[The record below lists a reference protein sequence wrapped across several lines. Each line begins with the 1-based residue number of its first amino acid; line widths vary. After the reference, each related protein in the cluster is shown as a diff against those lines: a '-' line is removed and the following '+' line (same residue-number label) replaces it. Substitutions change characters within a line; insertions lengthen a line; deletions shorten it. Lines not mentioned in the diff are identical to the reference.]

1 MGSQSHHPESDV
13 IRLAFGLAA
22 ITAGAARRTA
32 GLALDSV
39 QRIPVVG
46 GTLDDAITQV
56 TTRGTGA
63 IRSTAEFADS
73 TLRTVIKA
81 VVDAALA
88 EVDITKIVVD
98 HVDIDK
104 IAENIDVDKIA
115 ERVSLEPIIDRVDV
129 DEIAS
134 RLDVKAVIDR
144 LDLDGIVDTVDLERQ
159 VNRIDLVKIADQV
172 IEGVDLPQ
180 MIREST
186 GSLSTEAVHGARVQ
200 GMQADDAVA
209 GFVGRLFGR
218 DNAPSP
224 EKPSPEKPAPETDP
238 KTNAGER

>member
-13 IRLAFGLAA
+13 IRLAFGLARDHGWCGA
-22 ITAGAARRTA
+22 QKPLVSHLIPCSGSLSSVTHSTARSPRSPLAARKRC
-32 GLALDSV
+32 
-39 QRIPVVG
+39 
-46 GTLDDAITQV
+46 
-56 TTRGTGA
+56 TRPWSSPTRPCG
-63 IRSTAEFADS
+63 
-73 TLRTVIKA
+73 TVIKA
-81 VVDAALA
+81 VVDTALS

-186 GSLSTEAVHGARVQ
+186 GSLSTEAVHGASS
-200 GMQADDAVA
+200 A
-209 GFVGRLFGR
+209 GHAGGRRCRRLR
-218 DNAPSP
+218 RATLRPRQR
-224 EKPSPEKPAPETDP
+224 TVI
-238 KTNAGER
+238 R

>member
-46 GTLDDAITQV
+46 DAIDGAITQV
-56 TTRGTGA
+56 TTRGTEA
-63 IRSTAEFADS
+63 MHSTVEFADS

-81 VVDAALA
+81 VVDAALS

-115 ERVSLEPIIDRVDV
+115 ERGSLEPIIDRVDV

-200 GMQADDAVA
+200 GVQAHDAVA

-218 DNAPSP
+218 DNAPSSD
-224 EKPSPEKPAPETDP
+224 KPSPEKPSTETDP

>member
-46 GTLDDAITQV
+46 DALDGAITQV
-56 TTRGTGA
+56 STRGTA
-63 IRSTAEFADS
+63 AMHSTVEFADS
-73 TLRTVIKA
+73 TLRAVIKA
-81 VVDAALA
+81 VVDAALS

-218 DNAPSP
+218 DSAPSSDKPSP
-224 EKPSPEKPAPETDP
+224 EKPSTETDP

>member
-32 GLALDSV
+32 GLAIDSV

-46 GTLDDAITQV
+46 DALDDAITQV
-56 TTRGTGA
+56 ATRGTEA

-98 HVDIDK
+98 HVDHVDIDK

-115 ERVSLEPIIDRVDV
+115 ERVSLEPIIDRVDI
-129 DEIAS
+129 DAIAS

-144 LDLDGIVDTVDLERQ
+144 LDLDGIVDSVDLERQ
-159 VNRIDLVKIADQV
+159 IDRVDLLKIADQV

-218 DNAPSP
+218 DNAP
-224 EKPSPEKPAPETDP
+224 PSHEPHPD
-238 KTNAGER
+238 TNAGER

>member
-22 ITAGAARRTA
+22 ITVGAARRTA

-46 GTLDDAITQV
+46 DALDGAITQV
-56 TTRGTGA
+56 TTRGTEA
-63 IRSTAEFADS
+63 MHSTVEFADS

-81 VVDAALA
+81 VVDAALS

-218 DNAPSP
+218 DNAPSSD
-224 EKPSPEKPAPETDP
+224 KPSSDKPSTETDP

>member
-46 GTLDDAITQV
+46 DALDGAITQV
-56 TTRGTGA
+56 TTRGTEA
-63 IRSTAEFADS
+63 MHSTVEFADS

-81 VVDAALA
+81 VVDAALS

-172 IEGVDLPQ
+172 IEA
-180 MIREST
+180 ST
-186 GSLSTEAVHGARVQ
+186 CPR
-200 GMQADDAVA
+200 
-209 GFVGRLFGR
+209 
-218 DNAPSP
+218 
-224 EKPSPEKPAPETDP
+224 
-238 KTNAGER
+238 

>member
-1 MGSQSHHPESDV
+1 VGSQSHHPESDV

-56 TTRGTGA
+56 TTRGTDA

-144 LDLDGIVDTVDLERQ
+144 LDLDGTIATADLERQ

-218 DNAPSP
+218 DNAPSSD
-224 EKPSPEKPAPETDP
+224 KPSPEKPSTETDP